1 MSSIVC
7 HNLFN
12 KKMFF
17 YSCEFNLVTWVIILS
32 EVKTKKRI
40 RYSFKNLEEEV
51 INKGICTLCGA
62 CEGACPTNAISISAE
77 KPTLVGRCTEC
88 GICYNVCPA
97 RPIDYDEMNKII
109 FGDNTNVDPMM
120 GYYLD
125 IKSLRT
131 SDEEIARRG
140 QDGGVVSTILIY
152 ALEKGYIDGA
162 LVAGLRENMLWFP
175 EPMIARTPEEVLKAA
190 GTKYTPSPNLK
201 LLRKAVKMEKL
212 SKIAVV
218 GTPCIIKGIRRVETK
233 PVNWAKKA
241 VALRIGL
248 FCMESFWYDDLMK
261 KLSSVVPVEN
271 IAKMNI
277 KGKFIVQDFE
287 GREYYFKLSE
297 LSEGIRGSCIVC
309 EDFASELADI
319 SVGGI
324 GSKNGYST
332 VVMRTKKGLDLINEM
347 IDAGY
352 LVESP
357 IADEILF
364 YNMLINISENKKFK
378 TH

>member
-1 MSSIVC
+1 MIV
-7 HNLFN
+7 
-12 KKMFF
+12 
-17 YSCEFNLVTWVIILS
+17 LS
-32 EVKTKKRI
+32 KAGTKRRV

-51 INKGICTLCGA
+51 INKNICTLCGA
-62 CEGACPTNAISISAE
+62 CEGTCPTNAISIIDE
-77 KPTLVGRCTEC
+77 RPTLVGRCTEC
-88 GICYNVCPA
+88 GICYEVCPA
-97 RPIDYDEMNKII
+97 RPTDYNKMNELI
-109 FGDNTNVDPMM
+109 FGETSLVDPMM
-120 GYYLD
+120 GFYQD

-131 SDEEIARRG
+131 SKEEVARRG

-162 LVAGLRENMLWFP
+162 LVAGSRENMPWYP
-175 EPMIARTPEEVLKAA
+175 EPMIARTPEDVLKAA

-201 LLRKAVKMEKL
+201 LLRKAVRVEKL

-218 GTPCIIKGIRRVETK
+218 GTPCIIRGVRRIEAK
-233 PVNWAKKA
+233 PVGWAKRA
-241 VALRIGL
+241 IALTIGL
-248 FCMESFWYDDLMK
+248 FCTKSFWYEDLMA

-277 KGKFIVQDFE
+277 KGKFIVQDIE
-287 GREYYFKLSE
+287 GREYNLKLAE
-297 LSEGIRGSCIVC
+297 IEPLARGSCMAC
-309 EDFASELADI
+309 HDFGAELADI

-332 VVMRTKKGLDLINEM
+332 VVMRTQKGRDLINEM
-347 IDAGY
+347 IEEGY

-357 IADEILF
+357 ISDEILF

-378 TH
+378 KKTMK